1 MGIVDGRDRI
11 LLARNG
17 AWPEGRVSVLAG
29 FVEPGESFESAVRR
43 EAFEEVGVR
52 VGACEYVGSQ
62 PWPFPASIM
71 VGFLARTVDDGDVAL
86 LPDGEEI
93 REARWW
99 SRDDL
104 LDAAGTTLRLP
115 GRTSIA
121 RAIIEHW
128 YGGTLEGDW

>member
-1 MGIVDGRDRI
+1 
-11 LLARNG
+11 
-17 AWPEGRVSVLAG
+17 
-29 FVEPGESFESAVRR
+29 VRR

-52 VGACEYVGSQ
+52 VGPCQYVGSQ

-71 VGFLARTVDDGDVAL
+71 VGFLARTVDDDDGDVVL
-86 LPDGEEI
+86 EPDGEEI

-99 SRDDL
+99 SREDL
-104 LDAAGTTLRLP
+104 LEAAGTTLRLP